1 MSTEFKHSR
10 EACLVAKRLF
20 QTSRYVSKFLETYH
34 EIKHKLHISTQRLKY
49 TRSQLN
55 QNKQTAI
62 EMCMSKHPLINSTH
76 VGEENYAGV
85 INNWA
90 VVSTHTDQHGAVHHS
105 TNPAVYVFVILL
117 LVALFAALLI
127 WFCKGQVWTWF
138 MTLFKRTATQQQNI
152 GSRQSP
158 QGLPQHVVSITQDER
173 LGNGYL
179 QRAVPLVPTFRSRDD
194 NWYVWL

>member
-76 VGEENYAGV
+76 VGEENHAGV

-90 VVSTHTDQHGAVHHS
+90 VVSTHTDQYGAVHHS

-127 WFCKGQVWTWF
+127 WFCKGQVWEWF
-138 MTLFKRTATQQQNI
+138 INLFKRTPTQQQNI
-152 GSRQSP
+152 GLQQSP
-158 QGLPQHVVSITQDER
+158 QRLPQHVVSITRDER
-173 LGNGYL
+173 VGSGYFQGS
-179 QRAVPLVPTFRSRDD
+179 QRAIPLVPALR
-194 NWYVWL
+194 

>member
-1 MSTEFKHSR
+1 MSTEYKYSR

-62 EMCMSKHPLINSTH
+62 DMCMSKHPLINSTH
-76 VGEENYAGV
+76 VGEENHAGV

-90 VVSTHTDQHGAVHHS
+90 IVSTHTDQYGAVHHS

-117 LVALFAALLI
+117 IVALFAALLI
-127 WFCKGQVWTWF
+127 WFCKGPVWEWF
-138 MTLFKRTATQQQNI
+138 INLFKKTATHQQNI
-152 GSRQSP
+152 GCQQAP
-158 QGLPQHVVSITQDER
+158 QRLSQHVVSIAQDER
-173 LGNGYL
+173 VGSGYF
-179 QRAVPLVPTFRSRDD
+179 QRSVPMVPLPALR
-194 NWYVWL
+194 

>member
-1 MSTEFKHSR
+1 MSTEYKYSR

-55 QNKQTAI
+55 QTKQTAI

-90 VVSTHTDQHGAVHHS
+90 VISTHTDQHGAVHHS

-127 WFCKGQVWTWF
+127 WFCKGQVWEWF
-138 MTLFKRTATQQQNI
+138 ISLFRRTPTQQQDI
-152 GSRQSP
+152 GLQQSL
-158 QGLPQHVVSITQDER
+158 QRLPQHVVSITRDER
-173 LGNGYL
+173 VGSGYFQGS
-179 QRAVPLVPTFRSRDD
+179 QRGVPLVPAVIPALR
-194 NWYVWL
+194 

>member
-127 WFCKGQVWTWF
+127 WFCKGQVWDWF
-138 MTLFKRTATQQQNI
+138 INLFNRTPIQQQNI
-152 GSRQSP
+152 GLQQAP
-158 QGLPQHVVSITQDER
+158 QRLPQHVVSISRDER
-173 LGNGYL
+173 VGSGYFQGP
-179 QRAVPLVPTFRSRDD
+179 QRAIPLVPA
-194 NWYVWL
+194 LH